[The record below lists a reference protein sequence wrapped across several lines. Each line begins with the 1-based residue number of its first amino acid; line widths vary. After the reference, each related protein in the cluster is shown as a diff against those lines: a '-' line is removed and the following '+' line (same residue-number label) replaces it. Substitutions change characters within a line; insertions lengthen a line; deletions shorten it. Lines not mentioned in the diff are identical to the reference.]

1 MGGHNDR
8 IEEEQHKAREQ
19 QRLLEQAVIGCIL
32 RSPDVG
38 PRAVLGLTPQ
48 MFFTTACNE
57 IFRSITNLVRK
68 GVLIDVVSVGE
79 ELNSR
84 NKLVEVGG
92 AVKIVEIF
100 HSALTGANIDRYIG
114 NMRHAFRLRKIEYI
128 AKEMLRDAT
137 EHRNPDDILS
147 EVGTA
152 LTNLVHLS
160 QRHEGKQM
168 NAMIVQALDTI
179 ALRMK
184 KQAGLGVPT
193 GLTAFD
199 SVHGGMFPE
208 NMITIAARPGVGKTA
223 IALALASNA
232 SRTHRVVF
240 ASIEM
245 SLQQLAERYLSAE
258 SGVTAQS
265 IRRGEIAKDDLLKLI
280 EACDRLAALP
290 IESLDLPGATLDQL
304 LLSIRASAMKAPIGL
319 LIIDYLQK
327 IKKTNPRM
335 QQNEHIAECS
345 AALATL
351 SRDLQCPVVV
361 LAQLNRETDKR
372 KNPLPL
378 LSDLKGS
385 GSIEEDSD
393 LVILL
398 HWPHAM
404 KEKEHKNRLQL
415 IVAKNRH
422 GSTGHID
429 VGFDRS
435 RMNFFDWKSEDF
447 SDQGGGV

>member
-1 MGGHNDR
+1 MGGNIDR
-8 IEEEQHKAREQ
+8 VEEELHKAREQ
-19 QRLLEQAVIGCIL
+19 QRLLEEAVIGCIL

-38 PRAVLGLTPQ
+38 PKAVLGLTPQ
-48 MFFTTACNE
+48 MFSTSVCNE
-57 IFRSITNLVRK
+57 IFRSVTNLVRR
-68 GVLIDVVSVGE
+68 GGLIDVVSVGE

-84 NKLVEVGG
+84 NKLLEVGG
-92 AVKIVEIF
+92 ATKIVQIYQ
-100 HSALTGANIDRYIG
+100 STLTGANIDRYIG
-114 NMRHAFRLRKIEYI
+114 NMRHAFRLRKIQYI
-128 AKEMLRDAT
+128 AKEMLRDAE
-137 EHRNPDDILS
+137 EHRNPDEILS

-160 QRHEGKQM
+160 QRHEGKKM
-168 NAMIVQALDTI
+168 SAMINLALDKI
-179 ALRMK
+179 AQRVK
-184 KQAGLGVPT
+184 KESSLAVPT
-193 GLTAFD
+193 GLAEYD
-199 SVHGGMFPE
+199 RIHGGMFPE

-223 IALALASNA
+223 IALALAGFA
-232 SRTHRVVF
+232 SKTNRVVF
-240 ASIEM
+240 ASLEM
-245 SLQQLAERYLSAE
+245 SLQQLSERYISAE
-258 SGVTAQS
+258 SGVAAQS
-265 IRRGEIAKDDLLKLI
+265 IRRGDLTRDDFLKI
-280 EACDRLAALP
+280 VEASDRLSELP

-304 LLSIRASAMKAPIGL
+304 LLSVRASAMKEPIQL
-319 LIIDYLQK
+319 LIIDYIQK
-327 IKKTNPRM
+327 IKKSDPRK

-378 LSDLKGS
+378 LADLKGS

-393 LVILL
+393 VVILL
-398 HWPHAM
+398 HWPHALQ
-404 KEKEHKNRLQL
+404 EKSHKNLLKL

-435 RMNFFDWKSEDF
+435 RMGFFEWKKDDF